1 MLLKKYIYLKFNYKL
16 MAFGIL
22 LILLITGCNASTSSK
37 TIIYISELDGN
48 PEIYSTNINAES
60 HTRLTNSSRKESQAK
75 LSPNRNKI
83 GFLRESSTLLQLW
96 IMDSEGN
103 EEKMISRKG
112 EDVQQFFWSPD
123 SQKISYKR
131 KNSSGQH
138 DISLYNVSKNS
149 ITEVTSNLDVEQLGN
164 WSPKG
169 EWITYSI
176 IKTSLDKEYPRM
188 GIFKKNP
195 EGVDEVQLTEFFED
209 NNARWSPSGEKIAF
223 LSTRGGDD
231 LDIYVIDVETKEET
245 NLTTSEG
252 NDYDFNWSPDG
263 NRIVFISDREENPE
277 IFVASVDGSEE
288 PIRLTDNISI
298 ESSPIWNENKI
309 IFISN
314 SDGDQDLYSMTPSDG
329 SNQKR
334 LTETSE
340 EEYSPDWK

>member
-1 MLLKKYIYLKFNYKL
+1 MMLLKKYLKFNYKL
-16 MAFGIL
+16 VVTSIL
-22 LILLITGCNASTSSK
+22 LILLITSCNASSSSK
-37 TIIYISELDGN
+37 TILYISELDGN
-48 PEIYSTNINAES
+48 PEIYSTTINAES
-60 HTRLTNSSRKESQAK
+60 HIRLTNSSRKELLPK

-83 GFLRESSTLLQLW
+83 GFLRENSSLMQLW
-96 IMDSEGN
+96 IMNKEGN

-131 KNSSGQH
+131 KNSSDQH

-164 WSPKG
+164 WSPDG

-176 IKTSLDKEYPRM
+176 IKTSSVKESQRM

-195 EGVDEVQLTEFFED
+195 EGVDEVQLTEYFED
-209 NNARWSPSGEKIAF
+209 HNSRWSPDGKKIAF

-231 LDIYVIDVETKEET
+231 LDIFVIDVETKEET

-252 NDYDFNWSPDG
+252 NDYDFNWSSDA

-277 IFVASVDGSEE
+277 IFVVSIDGSEE

-340 EEYSPDWK
+340 SEYFPSWR

>member
-1 MLLKKYIYLKFNYKL
+1 MMLFKKYFNL
-16 MAFGIL
+16 RLVTLSAL
-22 LILLITGCNASTSSK
+22 LILLISGCNTTASSK
-37 TIIYISELDGN
+37 TILYISELDGN

-60 HTRLTNSSRKESQAK
+60 HTRLTNSSRKELHPK
-75 LSPNRNKI
+75 LSPNGNKI
-83 GFLRESSTLLQLW
+83 GFLRSNSSLLQLW
-96 IMDSEGN
+96 IMDNEGN

-138 DISLYNVSKNS
+138 DVSLYDVSKNS

-164 WSPKG
+164 WSPDG

-176 IKTSLDKEYPRM
+176 IKTSLNKEVSRM

-209 NNARWSPSGEKIAF
+209 HNARWSPDGKNIAF
-223 LSTRGGDD
+223 LSTREGDD
-231 LDIYVIDVETKEET
+231 LDIYVINVETKEET

-252 NDYDFNWSPDG
+252 NDYDFDWSSDG

-340 EEYSPDWK
+340 SEYFPSWR